1 MRDKQ
6 GKKML
11 FREWPLFRG
20 WSKILG
26 KMIVGLEG
34 QGFQAGHC

>member
-1 MRDKQ
+1 MRDKD
-6 GKKML
+6 GKKIYKML

-26 KMIVGLEG
+26 KIIVG
-34 QGFQAGHC
+34 